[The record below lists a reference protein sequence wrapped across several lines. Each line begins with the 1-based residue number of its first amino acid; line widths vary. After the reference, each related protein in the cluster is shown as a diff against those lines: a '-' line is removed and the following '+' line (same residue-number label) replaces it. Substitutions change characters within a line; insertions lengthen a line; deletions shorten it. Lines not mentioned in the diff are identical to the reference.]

1 MQATKTSNSLKIKN
15 VEFQWKNSQSF
26 KLNIQKFDINSG
38 KKFLLLGESGSGKST
53 LLSLIS
59 GVLLPSKGSIHI
71 GNTNICSLNS
81 HTRDI
86 FRANNIGV
94 IFQQFNLLGYVS
106 PMTNILLPCFFADKQ
121 NKKLSNNRK
130 DKALELAQRLG
141 LNKDILFTA
150 KSTSLSVGQ
159 QQRIAVIRALINQPK
174 LIIADEP
181 TSALDKNNQKKFIE
195 VLLEIAEEIKST
207 VLMVSHDD
215 SLSKQFDSTISIP
228 QITKKKI

>member
-1 MQATKTSNSLKIKN
+1 
-15 VEFQWKNSQSF
+15 
-26 KLNIQKFDINSG
+26 
-38 KKFLLLGESGSGKST
+38 
-53 LLSLIS
+53 
-59 GVLLPSKGSIHI
+59 
-71 GNTNICSLNS
+71 
-81 HTRDI
+81 
-86 FRANNIGV
+86 
-94 IFQQFNLLGYVS
+94 
-106 PMTNILLPCFFADKQ
+106 
-121 NKKLSNNRK
+121 RK